1 MTGISANTSAQGA
14 QALGATNFYNP
25 AAGQGSFAIADTSN
39 IYAGAGQ
46 AVPPQQTLSTTGT
59 EAEGTAQA
67 PGQPRSFAGELK
79 ARVTDPSKL
88 ADMTLMATPQIIG
101 SIYAQQAGKEQQ
113 EQIDKYNQEL
123 KALQGKDEA
132 AYQLKLKESQE
143 YIQNAKNIN
152 PSYWAQQSANQAQ
165 ISGARGLAESYRDDR
180 MAGLRSP
187 SYYASER
194 RRANIGMGQNVGTA
208 YDRGYGVGLNL
219 RDSSIQRGL
228 GMIPNA
234 PRTGIEGQAQ
244 LSNMYAN
251 LDSARASAGQGAAQM
266 ASYFTYPMLS
276 QQTRDQYRRG

>member
-1 MTGISANTSAQGA
+1 MET
-14 QALGATNFYNP
+14 
-25 AAGQGSFAIADTSN
+25 
-39 IYAGAGQ
+39 
-46 AVPPQQTLSTTGT
+46 
-59 EAEGTAQA
+59 
-67 PGQPRSFAGELK
+67 LK

-113 EQIDKYNQEL
+113 DRIDAYQKEL
-123 KALQGKDEA
+123 KALEGKDQA
-132 AYQLKLKESQE
+132 AYELKLKEAQD

-165 ISGARGLAESYRDDR
+165 ISGARGLAETYRDDR

-187 SYYASER
+187 SYMASER
-194 RRANIGMGQNVGTA
+194 RRANIGIGQNVGTA
-208 YDRGYGVGLNL
+208 YDRGYGAGLNL

-234 PRTGIEGQAQ
+234 PRTGLEGQAQ

-266 ASYFTYPMLS
+266 ASYFTYPMIS
-276 QQTRDQYRRG
+276 QQTRDTYRR